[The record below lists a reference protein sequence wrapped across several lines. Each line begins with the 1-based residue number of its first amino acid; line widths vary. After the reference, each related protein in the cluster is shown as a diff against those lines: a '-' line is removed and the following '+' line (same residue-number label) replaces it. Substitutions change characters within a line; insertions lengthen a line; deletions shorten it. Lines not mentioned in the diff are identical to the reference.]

1 MQRLSFLLHPQL
13 GKELFYPMTGVLFLD
28 LQLVVM
34 LEIKTQL
41 LEKLYLCLP
50 IHQELLINMMVD
62 TLEI

>member
-1 MQRLSFLLHPQL
+1 
-13 GKELFYPMTGVLFLD
+13 MTGVLFLD

-34 LEIKTQL
+34 LEIKTQP

-50 IHQELLINMMVD
+50 IRQELLISMMVD